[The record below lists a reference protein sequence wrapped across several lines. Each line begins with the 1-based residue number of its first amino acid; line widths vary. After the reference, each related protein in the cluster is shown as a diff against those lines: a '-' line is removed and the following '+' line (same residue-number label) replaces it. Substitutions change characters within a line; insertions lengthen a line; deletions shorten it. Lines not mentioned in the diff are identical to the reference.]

1 MIDLTIE
8 IVVIVVVTI
17 LNGLLAASY
26 SALVNSHP
34 SQLDKLREVGQF
46 GADTAFKVAQEATE
60 LILSMRIARGLTRL
74 IVLGSVVFSTAPFYV
89 VSGEVNFLSFAGILL
104 GTGLVIGISEFLVEN
119 GMLNSPELWAMRL
132 AWIAKV
138 VIKLCRPFVWITQ
151 KLGRGV
157 LGAEWG
163 NHQPLI
169 TEEEIMTLVDA
180 GEEGGVIEEEEKA
193 MIYSIFQLGDTL
205 AREVMSPRID
215 IQALEEK
222 TTLIEATDNM
232 LKTGYSR
239 APVFRDSID
248 NIVGMVYIKDLLSA
262 WRQNRSGEIVKEF
275 LREPYFIPEATKLDD
290 LLAEMQARRIH
301 MAIVVD
307 EYGGTAGVVTIEDI
321 VEEIVGEIQD
331 EYDFGEEAPFQI
343 LQEGEFLFSG
353 GIDLDDVNQLTGSDL
368 PKDTSE
374 TLGGFIYSQLGR
386 VPAHGEEITAG
397 GLHLTVEEV
406 VGRRIR
412 KVRATKQLPPLGNPR
427 IG

>member
-1 MIDLTIE
+1 MIDLIVE
-8 IVVIVVVTI
+8 IILIVIVTI
-17 LNGLLAASY
+17 INGLLAASY

-34 SQLDKLREVGQF
+34 SQLSKLREVGQF
-46 GADTAFKVAQEATE
+46 GADLASRVAEEATE
-60 LILSMRIARGLTRL
+60 LILSMRIARGITRL
-74 IVLGSVVFSTAPFYV
+74 VALGSVIFATAPVYIEG
-89 VSGEVNFLSFAGILL
+89 GEISILRFTGIFLTA
-104 GTGLVIGISEFLVEN
+104 GLVIGLSEFLLEN
-119 GMLNSPELWAMRL
+119 GILNTPELWAARL

-138 VIKLCRPFVWITQ
+138 TILLCKPFVWVTQ
-151 KLGRGV
+151 KLGQGV
-157 LGAEWG
+157 LGPEWG

-193 MIYSIFQLGDTL
+193 MIYSIFQLSDTL

-215 IQALEEK
+215 IQALEEN
-222 TTLIEATDNM
+222 TPLIEATDTM

-239 APVFRDSID
+239 APVFKDSID
-248 NIVGMVYIKDLLSA
+248 NIVGVVYIKDLLSA
-262 WRQNRSGEIVKEF
+262 WRQNRSSETVKQF

-290 LLAEMQARRIH
+290 LLAEMQSRRIH

-331 EYDFGEEAPFQI
+331 EYDFAEEAAFQV

-386 VPAHGEEITAG
+386 VPSHGEEISAG
-397 GLHLTVEEV
+397 GLHLIVEEV
-406 VGRRIR
+406 TGRRIR
-412 KVRATKQLPPLGNPR
+412 KVRAMKNLP
-427 IG
+427 

>member
-1 MIDLTIE
+1 MIEPIAE
-8 IVVIVVVTI
+8 IITIVVVTI

-34 SQLDKLREVGQF
+34 SQLSKLREEGQF
-46 GADTAFKVAQEATE
+46 GADLAFNVAEQATE
-60 LILSMRIARGLTRL
+60 LILSMRIARGVTRL
-74 IVLGSVVFSTAPFYV
+74 VALGSVVFSTTSIYIQ
-89 VSGEVNFLSFAGILL
+89 GGDMDILSFTGILL
-104 GTGLVIGISEFLVEN
+104 GAGTVIGVSEFLVEN
-119 GMLNSPELWAMRL
+119 GILNTPEIWAVRL

-138 VIKLCRPFVWITQ
+138 VITLCKPFVWVAQ

-180 GEEGGVIEEEEKA
+180 GEEGGAIEEEEKA
-193 MIYSIFQLGDTL
+193 MIYSIFQLSDTL

-222 TTLIEATDNM
+222 TPLIDATDIM

-239 APVFRDSID
+239 APVFKDSID
-248 NIVGMVYIKDLLSA
+248 NIVGMVYVKDLLSG
-262 WRQNRSGEIVKEF
+262 WRQHRSNETVKQF
-275 LREPYFIPEATKLDD
+275 LREPYFVPEATKLDD
-290 LLAEMQARRIH
+290 LLAEMQVRRIH

-321 VEEIVGEIQD
+321 VEEIVGEIHD
-331 EYDFGEEAPFQI
+331 EYDFGEEAPFQV

-353 GIDLDDVNQLTGSDL
+353 GIDLDDVNQLTGSEL

-386 VPAHGEEITAG
+386 VPTHGEEIAAG
-397 GLHLTVEEV
+397 GLHLVVEEV
-406 VGRRIR
+406 SGRRIR
-412 KVRATKQLPPLGNPR
+412 KVRAMKR
-427 IG
+427 IPSS

>member
-1 MIDLTIE
+1 MIDPIAE
-8 IVVIVVVTI
+8 IIMIVVVII

-34 SQLDKLREVGQF
+34 SQLSKLREAGQF
-46 GADTAFKVAQEATE
+46 GADLAFDVAEQATE

-74 IVLGSVVFSTAPFYV
+74 VALGSVIFSTASVFV
-89 VSGEVNFLSFAGILL
+89 RAGDVDILCFTGILL
-104 GTGLVIGISEFLVEN
+104 AAGTVIGMSEFLVEN
-119 GMLNSPELWAMRL
+119 GILNTPEIWAVRL

-138 VIKLCRPFVWITQ
+138 VIALCKPFVWVAQ

-180 GEEGGVIEEEEKA
+180 GEEGGAIEEEEKA

-222 TTLIEATDNM
+222 TPLIEATDIM
-232 LKTGYSR
+232 LRTGYSR

-262 WRQNRSGEIVKEF
+262 WSQHRSKETVKQF
-275 LREPYFIPEATKLDD
+275 LREPYFVPEATKLDD
-290 LLAEMQARRIH
+290 LLAEMQVRRVH

-331 EYDFGEEAPFQI
+331 EYDFGEEARFQV

-353 GIDLDDVNQLTGSDL
+353 GIDLDDVNQLTGSEL

-386 VPAHGEEITAG
+386 VPTHGEEITAG
-397 GLHLTVEEV
+397 GLYLIVEEV
-406 VGRRIR
+406 SGRRIR
-412 KVRATKQLPPLGNPR
+412 KVRAMKKIL
-427 IG
+427 

>member
-1 MIDLTIE
+1 MNDPIAE
-8 IVVIVVVTI
+8 IIVIVGVI
-17 LNGLLAASY
+17 LLNGLLAASY

-34 SQLDKLREVGQF
+34 SQLSKLRETGQF
-46 GADTAFKVAQEATE
+46 GADLAFKIAQEATE

-74 IVLGSVVFSTAPFYV
+74 VALGTIVFSTASITIQEGGV
-89 VSGEVNFLSFAGILL
+89 DFLLFTGIILAAGI
-104 GTGLVIGISEFLVEN
+104 VIGVSEFLVEN
-119 GMLNSPELWAMRL
+119 GILTRPEIWAVRF

-138 VIKLCRPFVWITQ
+138 VITLSKPFVWITQ
-151 KLGRGV
+151 KVGRGI
-157 LGAEWG
+157 LGPEWG

-180 GEEGGVIEEEEKA
+180 GEEGGAIEEEEKA
-193 MIYSIFQLGDTL
+193 MIYSIFQLSDTL

-222 TTLIEATDNM
+222 TPLIEATDTM
-232 LKTGYSR
+232 LRTGYSR

-248 NIVGMVYIKDLLSA
+248 NIVGMVYIKDLLLA
-262 WRQNRSGEIVKEF
+262 WRQNQSSETVKEF

-290 LLAEMQARRIH
+290 LLADMQSRRIH

-331 EYDFGEEAPFQI
+331 EYDFAEEAPFQV

-353 GIDLDDVNQLTGSDL
+353 GIDLDDVNQLTGAVL
-368 PKDTSE
+368 PKDISE

-386 VPAHGEEITAG
+386 VPSHGEEIEAG
-397 GLHLTVEEV
+397 GLNLIVEEV
-406 VGRRIR
+406 TGRRIR
-412 KVRATKQLPPLGNPR
+412 KVRATKKLPSSGT
-427 IG
+427 

>member
-1 MIDLTIE
+1 MIDLLAE
-8 IVVIVVVTI
+8 II
-17 LNGLLAASY
+17 LIIIAIIINGLLAASY

-34 SQLDKLREVGQF
+34 SQLSKLRESGQF
-46 GADTAFKVAQEATE
+46 GADLASKVAEEASE
-60 LILSMRIARGLTRL
+60 LILSMRIARGIIRL
-74 IVLGSVVFSTAPFYV
+74 IALGTVIFSTAQAYIEG
-89 VSGEVNFLSFAGILL
+89 GEVDFLRFIGILL
-104 GTGLVIGISEFLVEN
+104 AAGLVIGLSEFLVEN
-119 GMLNSPELWAMRL
+119 GTLNTPELWAARL

-138 VIKLCRPFVWITQ
+138 AITLSKPLVWVTQ
-151 KLGRGV
+151 KLGQGV
-157 LGAEWG
+157 LGPEWG
-163 NHQPLI
+163 NHRPLI

-193 MIYSIFQLGDTL
+193 MIYSIFQLSDTL

-215 IQALEEK
+215 IQALEEN
-222 TTLIEATDNM
+222 TTLIEATDKM
-232 LKTGYSR
+232 LRTGYSR
-239 APVFRDSID
+239 APVFKDSID

-262 WRQNRSGEIVKEF
+262 WRENLSNETIKKF
-275 LREPYFIPEATKLDD
+275 LREPYFVPEATKLDD

-321 VEEIVGEIQD
+321 VEEIVGEIRD
-331 EYDFGEEAPFQI
+331 EYDFAEEAPFQM

-386 VPAHGEEITAG
+386 VPVHGEEIIAG
-397 GLHLTVEEV
+397 GLHLIVEEV
-406 VGRRIR
+406 TGRRIR
-412 KVRATKQLPPLGNPR
+412 KVRATKKLP
-427 IG
+427 

>member
-1 MIDLTIE
+1 MTDPIADLITI
-8 IVVIVVVTI
+8 VIVFI

-34 SQLDKLREVGQF
+34 SELVKLREAGQF
-46 GADTAFKVAQEATE
+46 GANLAFKVAEQATE

-74 IVLGSVVFSTAPFYV
+74 VALGAVILSTSPTYIKG
-89 VSGEVNFLSFAGILL
+89 SGVNLLSLTGILL
-104 GTGLVIGISEFLVEN
+104 GAGIVIGVSEFLVEN
-119 GMLNSPELWAMRL
+119 GILNTPELWATRL
-132 AWIAKV
+132 AWIAEV
-138 VIKLCRPFVWITQ
+138 VISLCRPFVWVAQ
-151 KLGRGV
+151 RLGRGV
-157 LGAEWG
+157 LGSEWG
-163 NHQPLI
+163 GQQPLI

-180 GEEGGVIEEEEKA
+180 GEEGGAIEEEEKA

-222 TTLIEATDNM
+222 TPLIDATDAM
-232 LKTGYSR
+232 LRTGYSR
-239 APVFRDSID
+239 TPVFRDSID
-248 NIVGMVYIKDLLSA
+248 NIVGMVYMKDLLSA
-262 WRQNRSGEIVKEF
+262 WRENRSNETIKQF

-301 MAIVVD
+301 MAVVVD

-331 EYDFGEEAPFQI
+331 EYDFGEEARFQV

-374 TLGGFIYSQLGR
+374 TLGGFIYGQLGR
-386 VPAHGEEITAG
+386 VPTHGEEITAG
-397 GLHLTVEEV
+397 GLNLTVEEV
-406 VGRRIR
+406 SGRRIR
-412 KVRATKQLPPLGNPR
+412 KVRATKELP
-427 IG
+427 